1 MKVTAL
7 IPDDLVGE
15 VQELAHGKTLT
26 ESLIIAL
33 KEWRS
38 IQKLRSLKN
47 RIKSAPLS
55 FRRGY
60 SASRARAVNRQR

>member
-15 VQELAHGKTLT
+15 VQELAHGKNLT

-33 KEWRS
+33 KEWSS
-38 IQKLRSLKN
+38 IQKLRSL
-47 RIKSAPLS
+47 RDRVRSAPLS
-55 FRRGY
+55 FKPGF
-60 SASRARAVNRQR
+60 SATKTRSVNRQ